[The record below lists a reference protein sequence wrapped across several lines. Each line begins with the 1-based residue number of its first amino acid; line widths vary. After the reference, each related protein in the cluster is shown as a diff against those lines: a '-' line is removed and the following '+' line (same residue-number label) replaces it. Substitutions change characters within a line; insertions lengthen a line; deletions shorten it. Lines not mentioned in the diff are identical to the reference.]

1 MPISAKFIPARS
13 IRTLGLTLVL
23 ALLAGG
29 AAAQNGQV
37 FSQASP
43 DAPMVH
49 VPSGFSFPA
58 HIGAFER
65 GQVIQYT
72 QEGDDVSVGYDEAQ
86 SGIVATLY
94 VYPTH
99 GRSLAEEF
107 SGRQQEVNGSY
118 TKVELISTGK
128 AQVTPKH
135 QPAMLATYLLVAEI
149 KGQPRK
155 LRSELL
161 VAQAGKW
168 FVEYR
173 ISYPAENQAA
183 AQPRVNQ
190 LKQAFAWP

>member
-1 MPISAKFIPARS
+1 M
-13 IRTLGLTLVL
+13 GLASVL

-29 AAAQNGQV
+29 AAAENGKV
-37 FSQASP
+37 FSQATP

-49 VPSGFSFPA
+49 AASGFSFPA
-58 HIGAFER
+58 RIGAFER

-94 VYPTH
+94 VYPTR
-99 GRSLAEEF
+99 GRSLGEEF
-107 SGRQQEVNGSY
+107 SGRQREVNGSY
-118 TKVELISTGK
+118 PTVDLVSTGK
-128 AQVTPKH
+128 AQVTPRH
-135 QPAMLATYLLVAEI
+135 QPAMQAIYLLVAELGG
-149 KGQPRK
+149 KPRK

-183 AQPRVNQ
+183 AQPKVNQ